1 MSEKCPHF
9 KDNLNLTL
17 TMRNPV
23 AMKRYLNLR
32 LISLNFIRKVSTF
45 SKCRSPPRQLGGQR
59 KNSHKSNLFMSKSH
73 WFSRY
78 FGKWT
83 WTPILLSFVCVVGD
97 RDPKVLTKRRWY
109 LLCYI
114 YCNINS

>member
-17 TMRNPV
+17 AMRNPV

-59 KNSHKSNLFMSKSH
+59 KSSHKSNLFMSKSH